1 MKKLGLT
8 LIMGF
13 FLFNIKVKSQEQM
26 VNNLSMLQNI
36 GYTVNTSEAVVIGNV
51 NGHTIYRTNYATFG
65 KCKGNKKIRLFCKN
79 CPGCCNSGYV
89 DYDETGRIYGVNV
102 DGQRGQLFYD
112 QSLDIDYF
120 IEQSKL

>member
-1 MKKLGLT
+1 MKELGLK
-8 LIMGF
+8 LITGI
-13 FLFNIKVKSQEQM
+13 FLFNIKVKSQEQL
-26 VNNLSMLQNI
+26 VDNLRLLQNI

-51 NGHTIYRTNYATFG
+51 NGHTIYRTSITTNVR
-65 KCKGNKKIRLFCKN
+65 CKGNRKFTFCKQ
-79 CPGCCNSGYV
+79 CPGCCNFGYV
-89 DYDETGRIYGVNV
+89 DYDKTGKIYGVNV